1 MLEWLKNYLLQQ
13 EMKSNSK
20 IQKQFVEW
28 ERVQSVVVLV
38 AGGKYSSIKDF
49 VKQSGR
55 TIDIIVVHSDKTS
68 ETKDC
73 FLS

>member
-38 AGGKYSSIKDF
+38 AGGQYSSIKDF

-55 TIDIIVVHSDKTS
+55 TIDIIVVHLVIHYIS
-68 ETKDC
+68 
-73 FLS
+73 